1 MRKRRRKIPEN
12 EWQTDLRSSL
22 NRSLEG
28 NETISGLPRPG
39 LHSRGTTTEEPSRE
53 DVPIDTR

>member
-12 EWQTDLRSSL
+12 ELRSSL

-39 LHSRGTTTEEPSRE
+39 LHSRGTTTENPSGK
-53 DVPIDTR
+53 DVPIDTRW

>member
-12 EWQTDLRSSL
+12 ELRSSL

-39 LHSRGTTTEEPSRE
+39 LHSRGEYPSGK
-53 DVPIDTR
+53 DGPKDTR